1 MESPFVV
8 GIGASAGGLSALER
22 LVERLSVDTPA
33 SFIIVQHLSPEH
45 KSLMAEILGRR
56 TRLQVR
62 EAEDGIV
69 LEPRVI
75 YLVPPRKN
83 IEVVGRA
90 LHFRERAGPH
100 AINLPVDL
108 LLRSLAADVGP
119 RAVAVVLSGTG
130 SDGRVGV
137 EAVKAAGGTV
147 IVQSPTTAR
156 FDGMPLAAIATGTA
170 DAVLPP
176 EEIADRLEAVF
187 RGDITVDEA
196 AEMGRTD
203 SGGESPLD
211 AVFLIMLRETGV
223 DFRDYKLATV
233 MRRIERRMAHHGLTR
248 IEEYVARLRA
258 DRPEVHALVG
268 EMLVSVT
275 RFFRD
280 EDVWE
285 LVRTALFPRLASS
298 RTGPLRLWVAGCAT
312 GPEAYTIAML
322 LAEAIEEARAT
333 IDFKIFATDLDRDA
347 LTRASA
353 GIYSAEALADVS
365 PPRVERFFEP
375 RGLDY
380 VVSREL
386 RRRVVFAEHNL
397 ARDPAFTRL
406 DFVSCR
412 NVLIY
417 MKPALQQRVLAAL
430 TFALKPDGVLLL
442 GPSETLGDVE
452 SYYRPVDA
460 QRKLFSRLPGRPL
473 IPSLGG
479 GEPARSTAESD
490 TSRQPSQLDV
500 VTRAAFRIL
509 VERVAPASVLVDES
523 FDVVQVFGNA
533 GGLLSLPVGDPTRS
547 LLNFLPD
554 SHRAVVATALRRA
567 RDTTGEVR
575 FAVIDGSAQS
585 VRVERIDAPRSGQ
598 RYFLVVLERA
608 AASPEPSTTSPLPE
622 VQMQIEGLERELRF
636 VRESLQATIE
646 ELETSNEELQATN
659 EELVASNEELQST
672 NEELSSVNEELNSVN
687 TEHQAKIQELSH
699 LNDDLDHLFRAT
711 TVGTLF
717 LDEELAV
724 RRFSTPVTAVFPLQG
739 GDLRRPIR
747 DIASRLV
754 GVDFAGLCDEVL
766 RDGQQVE
773 REVETADGGRFL
785 LRVAPY
791 LQRRRIAGVVANFVD
806 TTPLKTALT
815 TVHRLQRVIDSLPIS
830 AVIVDGDGR
839 ITLVNAPWRH
849 FAVETYPTPPRWEG
863 LDYLAASATNPE
875 VVEGLR
881 AVLARRVARFSHE
894 YPCDGPATRHWFRL
908 DAAPLDGEPGAV
920 ITHTD
925 VTARKALEHP

>member
-1 MESPFVV
+1 MV

-62 EAEDGIV
+62 EAEDGMR

-83 IEVVGRA
+83 IEVVDHA
-90 LHFRERAGPH
+90 LRFRERAGPH

-108 LLRSLAADVGP
+108 LLRSLATDVGA

-130 SDGRVGV
+130 SDGRIGV

-147 IVQSPTTAR
+147 IVQSPQTAR
-156 FDGMPLAAIATGTA
+156 FDGMPLAALSTGKV

-187 RGDITVDEA
+187 RGELPADEDA
-196 AEMGRTD
+196 V
-203 SGGESPLD
+203 GGDVGGDETPLD
-211 AVFLIMLRETGV
+211 AVFLTMLRETGV
-223 DFRDYKLATV
+223 DFHEYKLATV
-233 MRRIERRMAHHGLTR
+233 MRRIERRMTHLGLAR
-248 IEEYVARLRA
+248 LEDYVARLKV

-285 LVRTALFPRLASS
+285 LVRTSLFPRLASS
-298 RTGPLRLWVAGCAT
+298 RNGPLRLWVAGCAT

-322 LAEAIEEARAT
+322 FAEAIEEARASV
-333 IDFKIFATDLDRDA
+333 DYKIFATDLDREA
-347 LTRASA
+347 LARASA
-353 GIYSAEALADVS
+353 GVYSAEALADVS
-365 PPRVERFFEP
+365 PARVERFFEA
-375 RGLDY
+375 RGSDY
-380 VVSREL
+380 IVSREL

-397 ARDPAFTRL
+397 TRDPAFTRL

-417 MKPALQQRVLAAL
+417 MKPALQQRVLASL
-430 TFALKPDGVLLL
+430 TFALKPDGALLL
-442 GPSETLGDVE
+442 GPSETLGDVDA
-452 SYYRPVDA
+452 YYRPIDA

-473 IPSLGG
+473 LPSMLAS
-479 GEPARSTAESD
+479 EPARPLGEPSVERT
-490 TSRQPSQLDV
+490 PSQIDM
-500 VTRAAFRIL
+500 VTKAAFRIL
-509 VERVAPASVLVDES
+509 VERVAPASVLVDDA
-523 FDVVQVFGNA
+523 FDIVQVFGNA
-533 GGLLSLPVGDPTRS
+533 GGLLSLPLGDPTRS
-547 LLNFLPD
+547 LLSFLPD

-567 RDTTGEVR
+567 RDTAGEVR
-575 FAVIDGSAQS
+575 FAVVGHMPQN
-585 VRVERIDAPRSGQ
+585 VLVERIDAPRSGQ
-598 RYFLVVLERA
+598 RFYLVVLENAPMEGPTA
-608 AASPEPSTTSPLPE
+608 APTERQTQVEL
-622 VQMQIEGLERELRF
+622 LERELLF
-636 VRESLQATIE
+636 TRESLQATIE

-672 NEELSSVNEELNSVN
+672 NEELSSVNEELSSVN
-687 TEHQAKIQELSH
+687 AEHQAQIQELSQ

-739 GDLRRPIR
+739 SDLRRPIR

-754 GVDFAGLCDEVL
+754 GQDFETLCAGVL
-766 RDGQQVE
+766 RNGQEVE
-773 REVETADGGRFL
+773 REVETLDRGRYL
-785 LRVAPY
+785 MRVAPY
-791 LQRRRIAGVVANFVD
+791 LHRRRIAGVVANFVD
-806 TTPLKTALT
+806 TTPIKTALT
-815 TVHRLQRVIDSLPIS
+815 TVHRLQRIIDSLPMS
-830 AVIVDGDGR
+830 TVIVDGEGR
-839 ITLVNAPWRH
+839 IGLVNAPWRR
-849 FAVETYPTPPRWEG
+849 FAAESFADPPGWEG
-863 LDYLAASATNPE
+863 VDYLAASAANHE
-875 VVEGLR
+875 VVAGLK
-881 AVLARRVARFSHE
+881 AVLAREVARFSHE
-894 YPCDGPATRHWFRL
+894 YPCHSPTARRWFRL

-925 VTARKALEHP
+925 VTERKLLEGA

>member
-1 MESPFVV
+1 LEYGQPAVGDEPEEVMESPFVV

-585 VRVERIDAPRSGQ
+585 VRV
-598 RYFLVVLERA
+598 
-608 AASPEPSTTSPLPE
+608 
-622 VQMQIEGLERELRF
+622 LRV

-849 FAVETYPTPPRWEG
+849 FAVETYPPPRGGRASITSPPAPRTQRWSKGSARCSRAASRASRTSTPATAPPRGTGSASTPPRST
-863 LDYLAASATNPE
+863 ASP
-875 VVEGLR
+875 
-881 AVLARRVARFSHE
+881 AR
-894 YPCDGPATRHWFRL
+894 
-908 DAAPLDGEPGAV
+908 
-920 ITHTD
+920 
-925 VTARKALEHP
+925 